1 MLLYIDIY
9 NSMHSYNTHFKEIRL
24 TRRWDL
30 HLEILLD
37 FIINSEEGEERK
49 IFKKEREMERW
60 SDVQEVKRNTRSGQ
74 VLDLGYGKGRW
85 HMARISRCG
94 KRGDCLRERKI
105 NIYTKGFYQS
115 AGVNISGRRDIAGCW
130 SMHQLT
136 CDPLMAKEALL
147 VFPLKRLGVA
157 QGTKDCVE
165 FHLISGRL
173 VQLTA
178 KSSHDGR
185 RICYWGDDRQ
195 LKSLPVGASWE
206 KVRRDWCSALWNL
219 WRG

>member
-1 MLLYIDIY
+1 M
-9 NSMHSYNTHFKEIRL
+9 KRC
-24 TRRWDL
+24 TR
-30 HLEILLD
+30 
-37 FIINSEEGEERK
+37 GEEKHEVRSSVRLGL
-49 IFKKEREMERW
+49 REG
-60 SDVQEVKRNTRSGQ
+60 SLT
-74 VLDLGYGKGRW
+74 YGKNLKMRE
-85 HMARISRCG
+85 ARRLST
-94 KRGDCLRERKI
+94 RERKI

-115 AGVNISGRRDIAGCW
+115 AGVNISGRRDIADCW

-173 VQLTA
+173 AQLTA

-195 LKSLPVGASWE
+195 LKSLPVGAFWE